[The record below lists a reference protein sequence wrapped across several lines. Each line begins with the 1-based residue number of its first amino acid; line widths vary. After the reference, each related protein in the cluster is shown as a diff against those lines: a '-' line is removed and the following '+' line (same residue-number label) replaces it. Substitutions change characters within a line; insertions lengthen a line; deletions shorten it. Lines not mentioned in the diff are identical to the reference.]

1 MCRHFHLETNI
12 FVAWCWIEQREK
24 TLGERTWEYEGR
36 LRQRWGKNNTME
48 SSNRID
54 PAYQL
59 QVSLLKQNPDP
70 MVLWISIGGTKW
82 GFLGLCDKVKGI

>member
-1 MCRHFHLETNI
+1 
-12 FVAWCWIEQREK
+12 
-24 TLGERTWEYEGR
+24 
-36 LRQRWGKNNTME
+36 ME

-70 MVLWISIGGTKW
+70 MVLWISIGDTKW